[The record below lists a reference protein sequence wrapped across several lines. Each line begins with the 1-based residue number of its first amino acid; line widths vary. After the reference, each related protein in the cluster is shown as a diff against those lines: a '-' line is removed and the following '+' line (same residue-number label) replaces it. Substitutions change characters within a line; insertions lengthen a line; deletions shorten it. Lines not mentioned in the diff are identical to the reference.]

1 MTSPALQG
9 GQEIPCRSEGRVA
22 RKHVLI
28 PPSRSRP
35 RTITRHLRP
44 PWKLRPGGLG
54 EEGGQEVNRGSRPAR
69 ERSGGGGMGRGPGQC
84 SCSPGSSGRCP
95 AAPRGVVVCRGLDPL
110 RAPEGI
116 RGAVGSGPHARRL
129 KGSSFPKGRGADPCA
144 PRPTPRA
151 LPLRADPWKGLA
163 GGAAAAPAAEPLPSS
178 SEPQLSALQ

>member
-95 AAPRGVVVCRGLDPL
+95 PAPRGVVVCRGLDPL
-110 RAPEGI
+110 RGPRRHQRSCGLRTARQEAERKLFPE
-116 RGAVGSGPHARRL
+116 REGS
-129 KGSSFPKGRGADPCA
+129 
-144 PRPTPRA
+144 
-151 LPLRADPWKGLA
+151 
-163 GGAAAAPAAEPLPSS
+163 
-178 SEPQLSALQ
+178 